1 MGKYG
6 GKYRGRQYYP
16 VGILDKTVYAVGG
29 GMEDWA
35 YAASFDP
42 SSSNPCQPPDA
53 PFGPYPTSRTIYE
66 TNMLRT
72 LNVLVETA
80 DAKTPSANTL
90 GYTYGLFQSG
100 TNNDGHIARNIR
112 LCLIMSDIVQP
123 YLVWQGMHQIET
135 DEPDIGTNL
144 TFGWDIGGAF
154 SVTETHLAAIKVGDN
169 ESCPHT
175 LSKSQRSK
183 FVSDPDKQFATVYS
197 LTPGSGMQAP
207 YSTFWSESEMP
218 RSDVILGKNGS
229 PYQKRFS
236 AIVKHNMLPVGNYI
250 FAAIAQVDSTWEHKR
265 PTSSPNID
273 PVSHIVR
280 ARTKPNYSVAN
291 ADVKILGG
299 TKWFSVPRCYKITPD
314 EMIHKK
320 TEKKPE
326 VNPSST
332 PTMPG
337 MNVTDVLSKL
347 EEGNWKDKS
356 IALMKTMLA
365 DTLILVSTIVVLL
378 LVCVCLCR
386 CMYFRYY
393 YTKHTDEEVE
403 NLTGASAKDIE
414 LVSQFKDSSSGS
426 TQMAWESIKDETS
439 V

>member
-1 MGKYG
+1 
-6 GKYRGRQYYP
+6 
-16 VGILDKTVYAVGG
+16 
-29 GMEDWA
+29 
-35 YAASFDP
+35 
-42 SSSNPCQPPDA
+42 
-53 PFGPYPTSRTIYE
+53 
-66 TNMLRT
+66 
-72 LNVLVETA
+72 
-80 DAKTPSANTL
+80 
-90 GYTYGLFQSG
+90 
-100 TNNDGHIARNIR
+100 
-112 LCLIMSDIVQP
+112 
-123 YLVWQGMHQIET
+123 
-135 DEPDIGTNL
+135 
-144 TFGWDIGGAF
+144 
-154 SVTETHLAAIKVGDN
+154 
-169 ESCPHT
+169 
-175 LSKSQRSK
+175 
-183 FVSDPDKQFATVYS
+183 
-197 LTPGSGMQAP
+197 
-207 YSTFWSESEMP
+207 MP

-265 PTSSPNID
+265 PTSSPSID

-326 VNPSST
+326 VNPSSA